1 MRTKSTEPLHLR
13 LSNEQ
18 FGKVRGILSQMEE
31 YPSKY
36 LASDCIVRSGLTMVL
51 IPMLCKAY
59 RESEGKNTNELHSAD
74 KCFMKAIAKI
84 HEAYKEK
91 LTFTELAKIANLSRS
106 AFVKRFTELC
116 KIPPSE
122 YLMKRR
128 LEAVEYRL
136 LNTSSSIG
144 EIAYETGFYD
154 AAHLNKAFIAHK
166 KISPTAFRKLCS
178 SECKK

>member
-1 MRTKSTEPLHLR
+1 
-13 LSNEQ
+13 
-18 FGKVRGILSQMEE
+18 
-31 YPSKY
+31 
-36 LASDCIVRSGLTMVL
+36 
-51 IPMLCKAY
+51 
-59 RESEGKNTNELHSAD
+59 
-74 KCFMKAIAKI
+74 MKAIAKI

-166 KISPTAFRKLCS
+166 KISP
-178 SECKK
+178 